1 MKKNSYQGNKGMDDT
16 EDFDNIHDSSRVG
29 LVKGISTNRG
39 NNFYFKLF

>member
-1 MKKNSYQGNKGMDDT
+1 MDDT

-39 NNFYFKLF
+39 ITSNL